1 MLEYCVLIGAGNW
14 WCFEGRQGTCVYVL
28 RCVMSEVINT
38 IDSTLEKKEADDA
51 DSDCERRKDSDDEDD
66 AGVRARRNRKRD
78 LDDEEA
84 DKNPQDGRAGGAG
97 SDQQANAAAAEA
109 EDEEE
114 LKRRA
119 KRAARFGDQVTVQP
133 KEVKLPPPPVFK
145 YTEGIDPTLPWSERK
160 RLMVK

>member
-1 MLEYCVLIGAGNW
+1 VQATGGVLKGDKGP
-14 WCFEGRQGTCVYVL
+14 VL
-28 RCVMSEVINT
+28 RFLCVMSDSEVINT
-38 IDSTLEKKEADDA
+38 FDSTLGKKEADDV
-51 DSDCERRKDSDDEDD
+51 DSDYERRKDSDDEDD

-133 KEVKLPPPPVFK
+133 REVKLPPPPPVFK